1 MNVRSVLI
9 NPGGLG
15 GVWCRGDGASDDGG
29 RVFEGI
35 TVESLIQGLP
45 WVAWANVNSELGL
58 DQAVVSSAW
67 VGSLVPA
74 FGCTDGR

>member
-35 TVESLIQGLP
+35 TVESLIWGFP
-45 WVAWANVNSELGL
+45 WMAWTDLNAELEF
-58 DQAVVSSAW
+58 DNTVISPVFRPTY
-67 VGSLVPA
+67 GS
-74 FGCTDGR
+74 DH